1 MENQTGQ
8 PEEVDLNDL
17 AVKIDAMYRSVERLR
32 KFFMWTLIITAVM
45 FILPLIGV
53 IFLIPVYLNTLGGLV
68 SI

>member
-1 MENQTGQ
+1 MDQ
-8 PEEVDLNDL
+8 PSQVDLNDL
-17 AVKIDAMYRSVERLR
+17 ARRIDATYRSVERMR

-45 FILPLIGV
+45 FILPLIGI